1 MRIGYDAKRLFN
13 NFTGLGNY
21 SRFIVGG
28 IREFFPEEQL
38 VLFTP
43 KIKDH
48 PETNEFTK
56 AASFTTVLPSSFL
69 STLKL
74 GSYWRSFLLKN
85 EAKRA
90 KVDIFHGLSHELP
103 KGICSV
109 AKTVVTVHDL
119 IFLRYPQFYK
129 ALDRWIY
136 TKKLR
141 YACKEADFIIA
152 ISEQT
157 KSDLIEF
164 LKVPAEKIVVV
175 YQGCHPNF
183 HRNFSKE
190 ELSSIRNKYNLPD
203 QYLLNVGTIES
214 RKNVLLLVKALKEMK
229 NTTIPLVVVGRPT
242 AYLDEVKAFIAANG
256 LEKRVQFIHK
266 VSFTDLPAIYQLSSI
281 FIYPSLF
288 EGFGIPLV
296 EAIACRVPVI
306 TSTGSCFSEAAGPA
320 AQYVDP
326 QDMKGMAASIERVLA
341 DSSLRESMVEQS
353 TEYIKR
359 FEPEVIANEM
369 MKVYRSLVK

>member
-28 IREFFPEEQL
+28 IREFFPEEEL

-43 KIKDH
+43 KIKDN
-48 PETNEFTK
+48 PETKFFSM
-56 AASFTTVLPSSFL
+56 AGSFTTVLPSTFL

-74 GSYWRSFLLKN
+74 GSYWRSFLLRG
-85 EAKRA
+85 EAKRT
-90 KVDIFHGLSHELP
+90 KLDIFHGLSHELP
-103 KGICSV
+103 NGISSV

-119 IFLRYPQFYK
+119 IFLRYPHFYK

-136 TKKLR
+136 TKKLT
-141 YACKEADFIIA
+141 YACKEAHCIIA

-157 KSDLIEF
+157 KNDLIEF

-183 HRNFSKE
+183 HRSFSQE
-190 ELSSIRNKYNLPD
+190 ELRVVRQKYNLPD

-214 RKNVLLLVKALKEMK
+214 RKNVLLLVRALKEMK
-229 NTTIPLVVVGRPT
+229 NSSIPLVVVGRPT
-242 AYLDEVKAFIAANG
+242 AYLEEIKTFIEANG

-266 VSFTDLPAIYQLSSI
+266 VSFTDLPAIYRMSSI

-296 EAIACRVPVI
+296 EAIACGVPVI
-306 TSTGSCFSEAAGPA
+306 TSTGSCFSEAVGPSSI
-320 AQYVDP
+320 YVDP
-326 QDMKGMAASIERVLA
+326 QDVKGLASSMEKVLEDA
-341 DSSLRESMVEQS
+341 SLRRKMIDES
-353 TEYIKR
+353 TAYIKR
-359 FEPEVIANEM
+359 FEPEVIAGEM
-369 MKVYRSLVK
+369 MKVYRSLMK

>member
-28 IREFFPEEQL
+28 IKEFFPEEQL
-38 VLFTP
+38 ILFTP
-43 KIKDH
+43 TIKDN
-48 PETNEFTK
+48 PETKFFRRAE
-56 AASFTTVLPSSFL
+56 AFTTVLPSSFL

-74 GSYWRSFLLKN
+74 GSYWRSFLLKD
-85 EAKRA
+85 EARQA
-90 KVDIFHGLSHELP
+90 KLDVFHGLSHELP
-103 KGICSV
+103 SGISSV
-109 AKTVVTVHDL
+109 TKTVVTVHDL

-136 TKKLR
+136 TKKLT
-141 YACKEADFIIA
+141 YACKEADCIIA

-157 KSDLIEF
+157 KNDLIEF

-183 HRNFSKE
+183 HRSFSKE
-190 ELSSIRNKYNLPD
+190 ELRSIQQKYHLPE

-229 NTTIPLVVVGRPT
+229 NTSIPLVIVGRPT
-242 AYLDEVKAFIAANG
+242 AYLEEVKSFIAASG
-256 LEKRVQFIHK
+256 LEKRVHFIHK
-266 VSFTDLPAIYQLSSI
+266 VSFADLPAIYQLSSI

-296 EAIACRVPVI
+296 EAIACGVPVI

-320 AQYVDP
+320 ALYVDP
-326 QDMKGMAASIERVLA
+326 KDVKGMADSIEKVLA
-341 DSSLRESMVEQS
+341 NPSLRQSMVEQS
-353 TEYIKR
+353 TTYIKR
-359 FEPEVIANEM
+359 FESEVIAGEM